1 MSDAVQLPIL
11 TAVQARVLGVLI
23 EKERTVPDTYPLTI
37 NSLLT
42 GCNQK
47 SSREP
52 VMELTESDVIHAL
65 DELKSQSWVVD
76 HLSGRVAR
84 YSHQMGKI
92 LQIPSQSV
100 AVLAILML
108 RGPQTAGEL
117 RNNCE
122 RLHRFADI
130 SAIDAFLQELAARS
144 SAPLVKLL
152 PRQPGSR
159 EPRWA
164 HLLAGEPELPISTSN
179 NTGVEDAT
187 LLTRIEQLE
196 SQLAELKTEFL
207 ALKNQLG
214 T

>member
-1 MSDAVQLPIL
+1 MDMGQLDAVQI
-11 TAVQARVLGVLI
+11 RVLGVLI
-23 EKERTVPDTYPLTI
+23 EKERTVPDTYPLSI
-37 NSLLT
+37 NGLLA

-52 VMELTESDVIHAL
+52 VMELTEGDIIAAIDALKQNGWVI
-65 DELKSQSWVVD
+65 D
-76 HLSGRVAR
+76 HLSARVAK
-84 YSHQMGKI
+84 YSHQFGKV

-100 AVLAILML
+100 AALAVLML

-130 SAIDAFLQELAARS
+130 SAIEAFLQELAERPSGA
-144 SAPLVKLL
+144 LVKLL

-164 HLLAGEPELPISTSN
+164 HLLAGDVELPIASHLPSSEN
-179 NTGVEDAT
+179 QLG
-187 LLTRIEQLE
+187 LLTRIEELE
-196 SQLAELKTEFL
+196 AQLAELKSEFV
-207 ALKNQLG
+207 ALKTQLG
-214 T
+214 A